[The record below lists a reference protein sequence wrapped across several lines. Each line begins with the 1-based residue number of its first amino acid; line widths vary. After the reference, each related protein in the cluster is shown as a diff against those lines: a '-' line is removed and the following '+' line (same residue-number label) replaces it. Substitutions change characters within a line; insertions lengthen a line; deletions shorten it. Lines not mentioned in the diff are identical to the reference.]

1 MSHAVVVGAGPAGAV
16 AAAVLARGG
25 MPVVLTGRDDDGPGY
40 DVLLSGPAREILRSI
55 GVAVDDW
62 PVLPVT
68 IAFDATTSHAVPDA
82 GYAVVDSTVLRDTL
96 REHAV
101 RCGAEY
107 RLTATAAP
115 HVVLAGGAG
124 HVGEPRSGG
133 AGVSCARR
141 FTGPVPADRVVLR
154 LLAPPADDPR
164 GRPRCAW
171 LAPVPGGCTIGVSA
185 LDVVAA
191 GDLMAEAI
199 GALAEL
205 DPRVRK
211 CVPAGPMASGP
222 LSCGFSPGAAAGPG
236 GLRVGD
242 AAGLVNPF
250 TGEGLSG
257 AVQSGRLAARAVL
270 SSRDDPAAAR
280 REYERLLGS
289 AFVGY
294 FETARHA
301 ARRYHLA
308 WRVLAAG
315 AGSEHPFYA
324 KGRRAV
330 VLPEGA
336 STLAGAEPLEL
347 PPAGRVRVL
356 PFLAACDEVCLSIV
370 RGDWPFLARMF
381 TADREEELLPRPA
394 IGFYAALVAGG
405 HPPARGHASV
415 AAAIELATLGA
426 LAFLGPAAP
435 PREVRGV
442 DWESATTVLA
452 GDYLLGQASR
462 LIAEAAPELSWSFSD
477 WLGELTSLRA
487 TVVTTGAGAATVFA
501 SLFEFPLR
509 IGAALGG
516 SDDDVFRTCGAALG
530 RLFLRAEDVLALRG
544 DRTRL
549 DVTLTDLLDGR
560 ISALPELLAVP
571 GLTAGALPP
580 EALVAAVK
588 AGQGAFAE
596 FEQACDRL
604 PAPGARSLLSAVG
617 TWVATPIRCAATGPC
632 AGPRRESGPPAGTC
646 GGPLPGTAG

>member
-25 MPVVLTGRDDDGPGY
+25 MPVVLAGRDDDEPRY

-55 GVAVDDW
+55 GVAVDGW
-62 PVLPVT
+62 PVHPVT
-68 IAFDATTSHAVPDA
+68 IAFDATVSHAVPEA
-82 GYAVVDSTVLRDTL
+82 GYAVVDSSVLRDTL
-96 REHAV
+96 RDHAV
-101 RCGAEY
+101 RCGTDY
-107 RLTATAAP
+107 RTTVPDAP

-124 HVGEPRSGG
+124 HLGEPPAEST
-133 AGVSCARR
+133 GVSCARR
-141 FTGPVPADRVVLR
+141 FTGPLAGDGVVLR

-171 LAPVPGGCTIGVSA
+171 LAPVPGGCTIGASALGAVSA
-185 LDVVAA
+185 DALMDEAVA
-191 GDLMAEAI
+191 
-199 GALAEL
+199 ALAEL
-205 DPRVRK
+205 DPRVRD
-211 CVPAGPMASGP
+211 CVPAGPPVSGP
-222 LSCGFSPGAAAGPG
+222 LSCGFGPGSAAGPG

-270 SSRDDPAAAR
+270 AARDDPAAAR
-280 REYERLLGS
+280 REYRQLLES
-289 AFVGY
+289 SFVGY

-315 AGSEHPFYA
+315 AGSEHPFHA

-330 VLPEGA
+330 VLPEGVSA
-336 STLAGAEPLEL
+336 LAGTEPLDL
-347 PPAGRVRVL
+347 PPATRVRLL
-356 PFLAACDEVCLSIV
+356 PFLAACDEVCLSLV

-381 TADREEELLPRPA
+381 TADREDKLLLRPA
-394 IGFYAALVAGG
+394 IGFFAALVAGG
-405 HPPARGHASV
+405 DVPARGAATV

-426 LAFLGPAAP
+426 LAFLGPAVT

-442 DWESATTVLA
+442 DWDSATTVLA

-462 LIAEAAPELSWSFSD
+462 LIAEAAPGLSWSFSD

-487 TVVTTGAGAATVFA
+487 AVVTTGAGAEAVFA

-516 SDDDVFRTCGAALG
+516 ADAEAFRACGATLG
-530 RLFLRAEDVLALRG
+530 RLFLRLEDVLALRG

-549 DVTLTDLLDGR
+549 DATLPDLLDGR

-580 EALVAAVK
+580 HARPAAVAA
-588 AGQGAFAE
+588 ARDASAE
-596 FEQACDRL
+596 FERECDRL
-604 PAPGARSLLSAVG
+604 PDPFARSLLSAVG
-617 TWVATPIRCAATGPC
+617 AWVAA
-632 AGPRRESGPPAGTC
+632 PAKC
-646 GGPLPGTAG
+646 P

>member
-1 MSHAVVVGAGPAGAV
+1 MSQAVVVGAGPAGAV

-25 MPVVLTGRDDDGPGY
+25 LPVALVGREERGPGY
-40 DVLLSGPAREILRSI
+40 DVLLGGPAREILRSI

-62 PVLPVT
+62 PVHPVT
-68 IAFDATTSHAVPDA
+68 IAFDATTSHAVPEA
-82 GYAVVDSTVLRDTL
+82 GYAVVDSSVLRDTL
-96 REHAV
+96 RDHAI
-101 RCGAEY
+101 RCGADY
-107 RLTATAAP
+107 RTTVPDAP

-124 HVGEPRSGG
+124 HLGEPPSGG
-133 AGVSCARR
+133 TGVSCARR
-141 FTGPVPADRVVLR
+141 FTGPVAGDGVVLR

-171 LAPVPGGCTIGVSA
+171 LAPVPGGCTIGASA
-185 LDVVAA
+185 LDAVAA
-191 GDLMAEAI
+191 GDLMDEAVE
-199 GALAEL
+199 ALAEL
-205 DPRVRK
+205 DPRVRD
-211 CVPAGPMASGP
+211 CVPAGPLVSGP
-222 LSCGFSPGAAAGPG
+222 LSCGFSPGSAAGLG
-236 GLRVGD
+236 GLRAGD

-257 AVQSGRLAARAVL
+257 AVQSGRLAARAIL
-270 SSRDDPAAAR
+270 SARDDPAAAR
-280 REYERLLGS
+280 REYERLLAA
-289 AFVGY
+289 AFVGC

-315 AGSEHPFYA
+315 AGSEHPFYV

-336 STLAGAEPLEL
+336 SALAGADPLHL
-347 PPAGRVRVL
+347 PPATRVRLL
-356 PFLAACDEVCLSIV
+356 PFLATCDEVCLSIV

-381 TADREEELLPRPA
+381 TADRDEKLLLRPA
-394 IGFYAALVAGG
+394 IGFFAALVAGG
-405 HPPARGHASV
+405 DGPARGDASV

-426 LAFLGPAAP
+426 LAFLGPAVA

-462 LIAEAAPELSWSFSD
+462 LIAEAAPELAWSFSD
-477 WLGELTSLRA
+477 WLGELTALRA
-487 TVVTTGAGAATVFA
+487 AVVTTGAGAEAVFA

-516 SDDDVFRTCGAALG
+516 VDAEAFRVCGATLG
-530 RLFLRAEDVLALRG
+530 RLFLRVEDVLALRG

-549 DVTLTDLLDGR
+549 DTTLPDLLDGR

-571 GLTAGALPP
+571 GLTAAALPRHARP
-580 EALVAAVK
+580 AAVAA
-588 AGQGAFAE
+588 AREAFAE
-596 FEQACDRL
+596 FERECDRL
-604 PAPGARSLLSAVG
+604 PDPFARSLLSAVG
-617 TWVATPIRCAATGPC
+617 AWVAA
-632 AGPRRESGPPAGTC
+632 PAK
-646 GGPLPGTAG
+646 

>member
-25 MPVVLTGRDDDGPGY
+25 MPVVLAGRDDREPGY
-40 DVLLSGPAREILRSI
+40 DVLLSGPAWEVLRSI

-62 PVLPVT
+62 PVHPVT
-68 IAFDATTSHAVPDA
+68 IAFDATTSHAVSEA
-82 GYAVVDSTVLRDTL
+82 GYAVVDSSELGDAL
-96 REHAV
+96 REHAI
-101 RCGAEY
+101 RCGADY
-107 RLTATAAP
+107 RATVPEAP

-124 HVGEPRSGG
+124 HLGG
-133 AGVSCARR
+133 PLDGIGVSCARR
-141 FTGPVPADRVVLR
+141 FAGPVPGDRVVLR

-171 LAPVPGGCTIGVSA
+171 LAPVPGGCTIGASA
-185 LDVVAA
+185 LGAVLA
-191 GDLMAEAI
+191 GDLMAEAVT
-199 GALAEL
+199 ALAEL
-205 DPRVRK
+205 DPRVRE
-211 CVPAGPMASGP
+211 CVPDGPVVSGP
-222 LSCGFSPGAAAGPG
+222 LSCGFSPGSAAGPG

-257 AVQSGRLAARAVL
+257 AVQSGRLAARAIL
-270 SSRDDPAAAR
+270 STPDDPAAAR
-280 REYERLLGS
+280 REYERLLES

-301 ARRYHLA
+301 TRRYHLA

-315 AGSEHPFYA
+315 AGSEHPFYV

-336 STLAGAEPLEL
+336 SALAGTEPLDL
-347 PPAGRVRVL
+347 PPAIRVRVL
-356 PFLAACDEVCLSIV
+356 PFLAACDEVCLSLV

-381 TADREEELLPRPA
+381 TADREEKLLPRPA
-394 IGFYAALVAGG
+394 IGFFAALVAGG
-405 HPPARGHASV
+405 DAPARGDATV

-426 LAFLGPAAP
+426 LAFLGPSVP
-435 PREVRGV
+435 PRDVRGV

-462 LIAEAAPELSWSFSD
+462 LIAEAAPGLSWSFAD
-477 WLGELTSLRA
+477 WLGELASLRA
-487 TVVTTGAGAATVFA
+487 AVVTTGTGAEAVFA

-516 SDDDVFRTCGAALG
+516 ADDEAFRTCGAALG
-530 RLFLRAEDVLALRG
+530 RLFLRVDDVLALRG

-549 DVTLTDLLDGR
+549 DTTLTDLLDGR

-571 GLTAGALPP
+571 VLEAQALPP
-580 EALVAAVK
+580 HALRVAVAA
-588 AGQGAFAE
+588 AQGAFAE
-596 FEQACDRL
+596 FAHRCDQL
-604 PAPGARSLLSAVG
+604 TDSFARSLLGAVG
-617 TWVATPIRCAATGPC
+617 AWVAAPVKAP
-632 AGPRRESGPPAGTC
+632 
-646 GGPLPGTAG
+646 

>member
-1 MSHAVVVGAGPAGAV
+1 LSQAVVVGAGPAGAV

-25 MPVVLTGRDDDGPGY
+25 MPVVLAGREDLGPEY
-40 DVLLSGPAREILRSI
+40 DVLLGSPARDILRSI

-62 PVLPVT
+62 PLRPVT
-68 IAFDATTSHAVPDA
+68 IAFDAGTSHAVPDA
-82 GYAVVDSTVLRDTL
+82 GYAVVDSRVLRETL
-96 REHAV
+96 RDHAV
-101 RCGAEY
+101 RCGADF
-107 RLTATAAP
+107 RPTAPEAP

-124 HVGEPRSGG
+124 ESAGT
-133 AGVSCARR
+133 GVSCARR
-141 FTGPVPADRVVLR
+141 FAGPVVGDRVVLR

-171 LAPVPGGCTIGVSA
+171 LAPVPGGCTIGASA
-185 LDVVAA
+185 LDAVPA
-191 GDLMAEAI
+191 GELMAEAVE
-199 GALAEL
+199 ALAEL
-205 DPRVRK
+205 DPRVRD
-211 CVPAGPMASGP
+211 CVPDGPLASGP
-222 LSCGFSPGAAAGPG
+222 LSCGFSPGSVAGPG

-257 AVQSGRLAARAVL
+257 AVQSGRLAARAIL
-270 SSRDDPAAAR
+270 GARDDPAAAR
-280 REYERLLGS
+280 REYERSLAA

-294 FETARHA
+294 FETSRHA
-301 ARRYHLA
+301 ARRYHLT

-315 AGSEHPFYA
+315 AGSRHSFYV

-330 VLPEGA
+330 VLPEGVSA
-336 STLAGAEPLEL
+336 LAGAEPLEL
-347 PPAGRVRVL
+347 PAATRARVL
-356 PFLAACDEVCLSIV
+356 PFLAACDEVCLSVV

-381 TADREEELLPRPA
+381 TVDREEKLLLRPA
-394 IGFYAALVAGG
+394 IGFFAALTAGRDG
-405 HPPARGHASV
+405 PARGDASV

-426 LAFLGPAAP
+426 LAFVGPAAT

-462 LIAEAAPELSWSFSD
+462 LIAAAAPGLAWSFSD

-487 TVVTTGAGAATVFA
+487 AVVTTGAGAEAVFA

-516 SDDDVFRTCGAALG
+516 ADAEAFRTCGATLG
-530 RLFLRAEDVLALRG
+530 RLFLRVEDVLALRG

-549 DVTLTDLLDGR
+549 DTTLPDLLEGR
-560 ISALPELLAVP
+560 ISALPELLSVP

-580 EALVAAVK
+580 HALPVAVAA
-588 AGQGAFAE
+588 AREAHAE
-596 FEQACDRL
+596 FEQDGDRL
-604 PAPGARSLLSAVG
+604 PDPFARGLLDAVG
-617 TWVATPIRCAATGPC
+617 AWVAAPVSTP
-632 AGPRRESGPPAGTC
+632 AGPV
-646 GGPLPGTAG
+646 